1 MDVLDLLSSLS
12 NDEVFT
18 PPKIAREMIDLL
30 GDEIWERPD
39 LPDMRFLDPACKTG
53 VFLREL
59 ARKLI
64 PALMRHPRFEE
75 YSDNHDVMGNTR
87 PEVEMPWLS
96 VREHFVR
103 KHVYTKMLYGI
114 AISKLTAMIS
124 KKTLYLSKDANS
136 GRHCITKG
144 WFESEDGNIWNPW
157 GYVETGEF
165 DEEWGKPISRYEQKI
180 QHTPAKPGESQ
191 CQHCGAN
198 ISNYQD
204 ESKDNHAYAFIH
216 QSLEEIFPHLK
227 NEEGK
232 VVFDIIIGNPPYQLA
247 TKGGNAQAKPL
258 YNLFFENSIRAK
270 ARLISM
276 ITPSRWFSGGIGL
289 NKHRDLMCKGG
300 HVKNLTDFE
309 NVSDCF
315 PNVSISGGVNY
326 FLWDRSYNGLCNFE
340 ESRMGE
346 KSSFEINLAS
356 YDFIVRRKASKDLI
370 DIVRSKC
377 SKFMSGKVQPINTY
391 NIPSYERGEDNPK
404 EGYLKFY
411 SSKGVGYIDSSK
423 IKNADSIN
431 CYRVAVG
438 RSVSGSNTPGRDG
451 KFKVFSKIF
460 ILKPGE
466 VCSHSYLVVSSHENI
481 DDANKSVKYLETKF
495 FRYLLQQSVSG
506 IDLSASKFCFVPDII
521 DDLNDINDDS
531 VLEFFDAHEFKD
543 EIKRLIK

>member
-1 MDVLDLLSSLS
+1 MENNKNAMWSPRGSEAMDVLDLLSSLS

-144 WFESEDGNIWNPW
+144 WFKSEDGNIWNPW

-180 QHTPAKPGESQ
+180 QHTPAKPGGSK

-216 QSLEEIFPHLK
+216 QPLEEIFPHLK

-232 VVFDIIIGNPPYQLA
+232 VVFDVIIGNPPYQLSVSDI
-247 TKGGNAQAKPL
+247 GSNALPIYQDFVSRAEELSRISSFIIPARWLTSSDKRL
-258 YNLFFENSIRAK
+258 LELRSKFLKSRVSSMFF
-270 ARLISM
+270 
-276 ITPSRWFSGGIGL
+276 TPTSGDVFLGRNIPGGICYYVSGMGRGFKFRYVNRITGL
-289 NKHRDLMCKGG
+289 ID
-300 HVKNLTDFE
+300 
-309 NVSDCF
+309 
-315 PNVSISGGVNY
+315 
-326 FLWDRSYNGLCNFE
+326 
-340 ESRMGE
+340 
-346 KSSFEINLAS
+346 EINDESLR
-356 YDFIVRRKASKDLI
+356 DCLEINHIKHFGFVCQCHHKQPLI
-370 DIVRSKC
+370 
-377 SKFMSGKVQPINTY
+377 
-391 NIPSYERGEDNPK
+391 
-404 EGYLKFY
+404 
-411 SSKGVGYIDSSK
+411 
-423 IKNADSIN
+423 
-431 CYRVAVG
+431 
-438 RSVSGSNTPGRDG
+438 
-451 KFKVFSKIF
+451 
-460 ILKPGE
+460 
-466 VCSHSYLVVSSHENI
+466 H
-481 DDANKSVKYLETKF
+481 
-495 FRYLLQQSVSG
+495 
-506 IDLSASKFCFVPDII
+506 
-521 DDLNDINDDS
+521 
-531 VLEFFDAHEFKD
+531 
-543 EIKRLIK
+543 